1 MSRYLARDGVDSTG
15 GADSEGRC
23 LLQSLRE
30 IDKESTTVSVQ
41 LGHRL
46 RMLARH
52 VRACIVRVY
61 TRRKFP
67 PKPGVATTPANSDAM
82 PLRRAFKRAHIAH
95 SLSRDSQPRWIRSI
109 LPGRNQFPV
118 SRVSIS
124 ATRSLELYR
133 AFIVAHFT
141 PRSHCKMAFSSSL
154 FLLSFPQRKVLPFKD
169 SRVTCLSIKRRS
181 SRMGH
186 RKIILQ
192 SMRRMILSLLS

>member
-1 MSRYLARDGVDSTG
+1 MPALECRDISREQGRQHG

-52 VRACIVRVY
+52 VRVYCVRIYSVY

-67 PKPGVATTPANSDAM
+67 PKPGVPTPPANSSAM

-95 SLSRDSQPRWIRSI
+95 PLFRDSQPSYWIRPI

-118 SRVSIS
+118 LRVSIS
-124 ATRSLELYR
+124 ATGSLELYR
-133 AFIVAHFT
+133 AFIVAHFI
-141 PRSHCKMAFSSSL
+141 PVLIARYL
-154 FLLSFPQRKVLPFKD
+154 FLPFYTPLFFTKA
-169 SRVTCLSIKRRS
+169 STSI
-181 SRMGH
+181 
-186 RKIILQ
+186 
-192 SMRRMILSLLS
+192 